1 MTATLTELKLMNA
14 RINQQ
19 GRECSPEILISQ
31 MGRMNLWAISG
42 GKYGVITDPQDG
54 VPVGI
59 IMPCGGN
66 RAVEVVLNFLDLYT
80 VRRVRYVTAGAN
92 KGEVV
97 VEAELGDMIYC
108 DEVGEYAYQASVWK

>member
-1 MTATLTELKLMNA
+1 MNATTSELKLMNA
-14 RINQQ
+14 RIVQD
-19 GRECSPEILISQ
+19 GRECHPDVLIAQ

-42 GKYGVITDPQDG
+42 GKYAVIVSSDG
-54 VPVGI
+54 VPSGI

-80 VRRVRYVTAGAN
+80 VRRVRLITSGER

-97 VEAELGDMIYC
+97 VEEELGDMIYC
-108 DEVGEYAYQASVWK
+108 DEVGEYAYQASTWK